1 MSINKLTAGRGVL
14 YALGLAASVLSMAG
28 LAEFDVVSG
37 ALDLRPFNLY
47 AVGGAIASKHAML
60 PCMARDYGAKD
71 QEGLDSAAEEARKLG
86 FWLVVHNVG
95 SGDHLHL
102 QGLAPG
108 APPEWWLAKYGG

>member
-1 MSINKLTAGRGVL
+1 MNRQPMTPE
-14 YALGLAASVLSMAG
+14 
-28 LAEFDVVSG
+28 EFDANCRIFEARCHWTWATSG
-37 ALDLRPFNLY
+37 YRCTMHNV